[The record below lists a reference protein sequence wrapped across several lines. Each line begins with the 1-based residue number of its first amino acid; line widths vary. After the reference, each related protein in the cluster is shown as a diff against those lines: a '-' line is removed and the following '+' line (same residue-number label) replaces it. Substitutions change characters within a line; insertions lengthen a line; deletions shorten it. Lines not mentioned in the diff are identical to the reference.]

1 MIEITT
7 TIDGHDVGP
16 GADEAIQHI
25 KNIEATVNACLER
38 YFPNEKFD
46 TTEFQEAVRT
56 HFHEQ
61 GIEIQ
66 CKFKFDNYDLSS
78 LQMFSNRWR
87 REGVIPFILSYR
99 RDRGV
104 TLTYYNL
111 FGLNDEDILCN
122 ANRLIIS
129 DKNYLAADDNLI
141 FDLRTRMIKFNDS
154 DVNYDT
160 IRNNF
165 KDGVI
170 DPMMGIFYRLK
181 WASKFN
187 DELAKTE
194 KQIMEATQ
202 KFHELAEAVETAKK
216 TRDEYVTTKAKKI
229 AQRIRLLMEKCK
241 DA

>member
-1 MIEITT
+1 MIEITK
-7 TIDGHDVGP
+7 TIDGHDMGP
-16 GADEAIQHI
+16 GVDEAIEHI
-25 KNIEATVNACLER
+25 KNIEATVNACLDR

-66 CKFKFDNYDLSS
+66 CRFKFDNYDLSP
-78 LQMFSNRWR
+78 LKMFSNRWR
-87 REGVIPFILSYR
+87 EGVIPFVISYR

-111 FGLNDEDILCN
+111 FGLNDEDTLSN
-122 ANRLIIS
+122 VNRLIIS
-129 DKNYLAADDNLI
+129 DKNYLATNDNLI

-154 DVNYDT
+154 DVNYDS
-160 IRNNF
+160 IRHSF
-165 KDGVI
+165 KESVI

-187 DELAKTE
+187 DELTKAE
-194 KQIMEATQ
+194 KQVMEATQ
-202 KFHELAEAVETAKK
+202 KFHELADAVETAKK

-229 AQRIRLLMEKCK
+229 AQKIKLLMEKCK